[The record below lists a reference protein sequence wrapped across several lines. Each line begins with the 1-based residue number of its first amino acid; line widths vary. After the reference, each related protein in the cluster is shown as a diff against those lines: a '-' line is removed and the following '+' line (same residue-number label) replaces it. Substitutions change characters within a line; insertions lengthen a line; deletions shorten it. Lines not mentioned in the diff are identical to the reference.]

1 MRRVV
6 ITGMGVVSPLGCGV
20 EINWKRLIAG
30 RSGITRMPDE
40 IVPDLPVKVGELVPT
55 LLEDALG
62 GLDPDRIM
70 LRDRKKA
77 DRFILLALAAAE
89 EAINHAKW
97 LPNDEHSRER
107 TAVIVGSAIGGFPAI
122 AAAWR
127 KISTQGIFRLSP
139 FIVPSFLVNLAA
151 SHISI
156 KFGFK
161 GALGSPVAAC
171 AAGAQAIADAAR
183 LIRTNE
189 AGVVVAG
196 GTESSMEQLSLGGFF
211 AARALSVGFNDCPAC
226 ASRPFDQRRD
236 GFVLS
241 EGAGALVLED
251 FDHAKARGANAI
263 AELVGYG
270 ATADAYGIAGC
281 PDDGDGAR
289 RAMEK
294 AVRQAGIDANDIQ
307 YLNAHAT
314 STPLGD
320 RAELTAIKCV
330 FGIDSGMAI
339 SSSKSATG
347 HMLGASGALE
357 AIYSVLSLRD
367 QIAPPT
373 LNLDEPDPAADGLRL
388 VGSTAIKLPIE
399 HVLSN
404 SCGFGGVNASLV
416 FRAV

>member
-1 MRRVV
+1 
-6 ITGMGVVSPLGCGV
+6 
-20 EINWKRLIAG
+20 
-30 RSGITRMPDE
+30 
-40 IVPDLPVKVGELVPT
+40 
-55 LLEDALG
+55 
-62 GLDPDRIM
+62 
-70 LRDRKKA
+70 
-77 DRFILLALAAAE
+77 
-89 EAINHAKW
+89 
-97 LPNDEHSRER
+97 
-107 TAVIVGSAIGGFPAI
+107 
-122 AAAWR
+122 
-127 KISTQGIFRLSP
+127 
-139 FIVPSFLVNLAA
+139 
-151 SHISI
+151 
-156 KFGFK
+156 
-161 GALGSPVAAC
+161 
-171 AAGAQAIADAAR
+171 
-183 LIRTNE
+183 
-189 AGVVVAG
+189 
-196 GTESSMEQLSLGGFF
+196 
-211 AARALSVGFNDCPAC
+211 
-226 ASRPFDQRRD
+226 
-236 GFVLS
+236 
-241 EGAGALVLED
+241 
-251 FDHAKARGANAI
+251 
-263 AELVGYG
+263 
-270 ATADAYGIAGC
+270 
-281 PDDGDGAR
+281 
-289 RAMEK
+289 MEK